1 MPPKYYYFIEDL
13 DITSDNIPDGVLVR
27 QCKINIK
34 KNFIIYNK
42 NIFISHEHLKTMI
55 NEIIDVNDKKIM
67 EPIQMGNRSFPYED
81 ENLDYNNH
89 LVSKIVKLKEKFV
102 DPYNFENPTHID
114 IIQFLDEPI
123 ENSPILHFK
132 S

>member
-55 NEIIDVNDKKIM
+55 NEIIDVNNKNNNKSILISNKVIN
-67 EPIQMGNRSFPYED
+67 EIKNKH
-81 ENLDYNNH
+81 LDFEKLPRVIISNKSDFAH
-89 LVSKIVKLKEKFV
+89 LLH
-102 DPYNFENPTHID
+102 NQNID
-114 IIQFLDEPI
+114 INKLIKKLNIIF
-123 ENSPILHFK
+123 S
-132 S
+132 

>member
-42 NIFISHEHLKTMI
+42 NIFISHEHLKNMI
-55 NEIIDVNDKKIM
+55 NEIIDVNDNKNSKSILISDKVIN
-67 EPIQMGNRSFPYED
+67 EIKNKH
-81 ENLDYNNH
+81 LDFEKLPRVIISNKSDFAH
-89 LVSKIVKLKEKFV
+89 LLH
-102 DPYNFENPTHID
+102 NQNID
-114 IIQFLDEPI
+114 INKLIKKLNIIF
-123 ENSPILHFK
+123 S
-132 S
+132 

>member
-42 NIFISHEHLKTMI
+42 NIFISHEHLKNMI
-55 NEIIDVNDKKIM
+55 NEIIDVNDKKNNKSILISDKVIN
-67 EPIQMGNRSFPYED
+67 EIKNKH
-81 ENLDYNNH
+81 LDFEKLPRVIISNKSDFAH
-89 LVSKIVKLKEKFV
+89 LLH
-102 DPYNFENPTHID
+102 NQNID
-114 IIQFLDEPI
+114 INKLIKKLNIIF
-123 ENSPILHFK
+123 S
-132 S
+132 

>member
-42 NIFISHEHLKTMI
+42 NIFISHEHLKNMI
-55 NEIIDVNDKKIM
+55 NEIIDVNDKKNNKSILISDKVIN
-67 EPIQMGNRSFPYED
+67 EIKNKH
-81 ENLDYNNH
+81 LDFEKLPRVIISNKSDFAH
-89 LVSKIVKLKEKFV
+89 LLHNQNININKLIKKL
-102 DPYNFENPTHID
+102 N
-114 IIQFLDEPI
+114 IIF
-123 ENSPILHFK
+123 S
-132 S
+132 

>member
-42 NIFISHEHLKTMI
+42 NIFISHDHLKNMI
-55 NEIIDVNDKKIM
+55 NEIIDVNNKNNNKSILISNKVIN
-67 EPIQMGNRSFPYED
+67 EIKNKH
-81 ENLDYNNH
+81 LDFEKLPRVIISNKSDFAH
-89 LVSKIVKLKEKFV
+89 LLH
-102 DPYNFENPTHID
+102 NQNID
-114 IIQFLDEPI
+114 INKLIKKLNIIF
-123 ENSPILHFK
+123 S
-132 S
+132 